1 MTSRTSTSFNCPARG
16 LRSAAALLLGLLPL
30 LCAARAHA
38 VSCTTQ
44 AEMKGPERMALLTAA
59 RGLAAKMQA
68 NDINGV
74 KADTLASVAS
84 RFDGIASTI
93 SGLVPDLQGS
103 SLAVTSLY
111 DLDAKDAE
119 AGQDAVQFFCGE
131 AANAG
136 AHVIFNIPGLP
147 AGHFAF
153 AVVEATG
160 VKKPERLTMLLSK
173 SGPQDAGSWQLAG
186 FFPRPLTSDGHDG
199 VWYWQRAR
207 GFAKAGETWNAYFY
221 YQTALYLLIP
231 AEFLSSNNSDKL
243 IEETQTSTPPGLP
256 GEQPMS
262 VTADGAPISI
272 TNIRT
277 DSSLGGYDLVVSY
290 QAADVSNPVAARAK
304 TVALMKALLALHPEW
319 KQAFHGLWVF
329 ANAPNQQPFSLELA
343 MPAIT
348 SQS

>member
-1 MTSRTSTSFNCPARG
+1 MTLRARRSFP
-16 LRSAAALLLGLLPL
+16 LPAAALVAGLLAIF
-30 LCAARAHA
+30 CGTRAFA

-44 AEMKGPERMALLTAA
+44 AEMKEPERTALVSAA
-59 RGLAAKMQA
+59 RDLATKMQA
-68 NDINGV
+68 NDINGI
-74 KADTLASVAS
+74 KAETLASVAS
-84 RFDGIASTI
+84 NFDGIASTI
-93 SGLVPDLQGS
+93 TTLSPDLKGATF
-103 SLAVTSLY
+103 AVTSVY

-153 AVVEATG
+153 AIVEATG
-160 VKKPERLTMLLSK
+160 VKKPERLAMLLAK

-186 FFPRPLTSDGHDG
+186 FFPRPLLSDGHDG
-199 VWYWQRAR
+199 VWYWQKAR
-207 GFAKAGETWNAYFY
+207 EFAKAGQTWNAYFY
-221 YQTALYLLIP
+221 YQTAIYLLLP
-231 AEFLSSNNSDKL
+231 ADFLGSTNFDKL
-243 IEETQTSTPPGLP
+243 VQEVQTSTPPGLP
-256 GEQPMS
+256 GEQPMT

-290 QAADVSNPVAARAK
+290 QTTDVSNPVAARAK
-304 TVALMKALLALHPEW
+304 TIALMKALLALHPEW
-319 KQAFHGLWVF
+319 KEGFHGLWVF
-329 ANAPNQQPFSLELA
+329 ANAPNQPAFSLELA
-343 MPAIT
+343 MPAIA